1 MGFITKKSYR
11 EMIATEKNM
20 EASVNDTLQYYCN
33 SEINRFISSSIYSTL
48 NELVKSHEFNLDLC
62 YGKAKDKNDK
72 NFYLSLSVCD
82 KNGRLVEV
90 FDGSCLTTATMLILV
105 DKKERYK
112 FFSWQDENFIK
123 DLNWIMDQLNIFE

>member
-1 MGFITKKSYR
+1 
-11 EMIATEKNM
+11 M

>member
-1 MGFITKKSYR
+1 
-11 EMIATEKNM
+11 M
-20 EASVNDTLQYYCN
+20 EASVNDTLQYYCK
-33 SEINRFISSSIYSTL
+33 SEINRFISSSIYSTM

-82 KNGRLVEV
+82 KNGKLVKA
-90 FDGSCLTTATMLILV
+90 FDSSCLTTATMLILV

-112 FFSWQDENFIK
+112 FFSWQDEDFIK
-123 DLNWIMDQLNIFE
+123 DLHWIMDQLNIFE

>member
-1 MGFITKKSYR
+1 
-11 EMIATEKNM
+11 MIATEKNM

-72 NFYLSLSVCD
+72 NFYLGLSVCD
-82 KNGRLVEV
+82 KNGRLVKV